1 MAAGW
6 RSSVGVIKL
15 TNITLTYIS
24 KYDEFTLQELKKK
37 GRRRRKEKE
46 KQKIKKKISKKK
58 LCFHKC
64 TNFFYLLNIYKTLY
78 RKKERKTIIIFN
90 LEKWK

>member
-6 RSSVGVIKL
+6 RPSVGVIKL

-46 KQKIKKKISKKK
+46 KQKIKEKIS
-58 LCFHKC
+58 
-64 TNFFYLLNIYKTLY
+64 
-78 RKKERKTIIIFN
+78 
-90 LEKWK
+90 